1 MPGHQIRFIF
11 KMNFE
16 RSKPRDEQKPE
27 ANKIDS
33 PYPYAE
39 GDGNSITASLED
51 ENLWSQFESQ
61 TNEMIVTKTG
71 RKMFPVVR
79 VKLARLEPVTF
90 YSIILEFKQI
100 DLSKWKFTNG
110 RWITGNFN
118 NTSSFYLVNC
128 TY

>member
-1 MPGHQIRFIF
+1 
-11 KMNFE
+11 MNFE
-16 RSKPRDEQKPE
+16 RSKPRDELKPE
-27 ANKIDS
+27 TNNTNS

-39 GDGNSITASLED
+39 GDGITASLEE

-79 VKLARLEPVTF
+79 VKLAGLEPVTF

-110 RWITGNFN
+110 RWITGNFYE
-118 NTSSFYLVNC
+118 TRL
-128 TY
+128 T